1 MTSLKDLPTEH
12 SSTNGWPKSLPSAP
26 LPHESLTNTRE
37 VSASWQRNWNNA
49 HFKTK
54 HNLMLPNATMC
65 LEQPRPWR
73 SPSMELSQVS
83 LHAERKRSRVTL
95 LIHDQNKT
103 DPSTEITWSRL
114 HIFREDTYV
123 HTLTHTHTHTLAN
136 TYTYTILVSKQSLT
150 SSYPMLK
157 REAIAKQVPWFP
169 SNHEMTNNCKLYS
182 YHELLR
188 KLRLLRRW
196 RPTNSCWPRHHSTTS
211 SANNT

>member
-1 MTSLKDLPTEH
+1 MSIWQTSWSHCTLFVHTGFHDSESQDQQSQLVHSMGRGQCLTRSCYYLMTSLKDMPTEH
-12 SSTNGWPKSLPSAP
+12 SSTNWWPKSLPSAP

-49 HFKTK
+49 HLKTR

-65 LEQPRPWR
+65 LEQPWPRR
-73 SPSMELSQVS
+73 SPSMELWQVS

-123 HTLTHTHTHTLAN
+123 HIHSRTHTHTLMRTKAW
-136 TYTYTILVSKQSLT
+136 
-150 SSYPMLK
+150 LK
-157 REAIAKQVPWFP
+157 C
-169 SNHEMTNNCKLYS
+169 SGDM
-182 YHELLR
+182 EL
-188 KLRLLRRW
+188 
-196 RPTNSCWPRHHSTTS
+196 HHTL
-211 SANNT
+211 